1 MGDDRLP
8 KLLMNWQPGGRRGC
22 PERSGQITWGEDW
35 KDIVWDRGGDW
46 TVSVWHQKW
55 HFANKMWL

>member
-46 TVSVWHQKW
+46 TVSVWHQ
-55 HFANKMWL
+55 